1 MYLLGIFIEPDRSGF
16 GQLHSW
22 REKNDVMAQSYIRLF
37 KYKQFSFA
45 FFHLKTYNE
54 RLKYVNYLRNMMQ
67 RYLAGFLFALAG
79 ALLANWLHLPLPW
92 MIGPLLVTAIS
103 KLRGART
110 QSHVAFRSMG
120 QWVIGTSLGLY
131 FTEEVLHIVLDNT
144 VAIVLGMLFALFL
157 GSAGALALRRWGE
170 VDFKTAWFASAI
182 GGASEM
188 ANLAERN
195 NARIDRVASA
205 HSLRVLLVVVT
216 IPFVYKFLGLHG
228 LTVNTTAAIPF
239 SYSGFFQMVVITCAF
254 SFAFGKLRIPNPWV
268 LGPLF
273 IMTVLTSNHI
283 ELSVIPPEVQ
293 HAGQMF
299 IGWSL
304 GDKFGPD
311 FFRRAPKYLGVVA
324 LVCVGSLCLALVFC
338 ALLTLI
344 SDIPLAT
351 LYLANSPGGIAEMT
365 ITAKVLQLGPPVVTA
380 FHVSRMV
387 FVLLVTGPL
396 YRLLSKKYQ
405 LT

>member
-1 MYLLGIFIEPDRSGF
+1 MSG
-16 GQLHSW
+16 
-22 REKNDVMAQSYIRLF
+22 MIR
-37 KYKQFSFA
+37 
-45 FFHLKTYNE
+45 
-54 RLKYVNYLRNMMQ
+54 

-79 ALLANWLHLPLPW
+79 ALLASWLNLPLPW
-92 MIGPLLVTAIS
+92 MIGPLLATAVS

-131 FTEEVLHIVLDNT
+131 FTDEVLRVILDNT
-144 VAIVLGMLFALFL
+144 LAIVLGMLFALFL
-157 GSAGALALRRWGE
+157 GSTGALLLRRWAG

-195 NARIDRVASA
+195 HARIDRVASA
-205 HSLRVLLVVVT
+205 HSLRVLLVVVI

-228 LTVNTTAAIPF
+228 LASSTVSTLAF
-239 SYSGFFQMVVITCAF
+239 SYGGFAQMIAVTCVFGFLFQ
-254 SFAFGKLRIPNPWV
+254 KLRIPNPWV

-283 ELSVIPPEVQ
+283 ELSTIPPEVQ
-293 HAGQMF
+293 HAGQLF

-324 LVCVGSLCLALVFC
+324 LVCLGSLLLALGFS
-338 ALLTLI
+338 ALLTLV

-351 LYLANSPGGIAEMT
+351 LYLGNSPGGIAEMT
-365 ITAKVLQLGPPVVTA
+365 ITAKVLQLSPPVVTA

-387 FVLLVTGPL
+387 FVLLVTGPI
-396 YRLLSKKYQ
+396 YRIIARKYKLQ
-405 LT
+405 

>member
-1 MYLLGIFIEPDRSGF
+1 
-16 GQLHSW
+16 
-22 REKNDVMAQSYIRLF
+22 
-37 KYKQFSFA
+37 
-45 FFHLKTYNE
+45 
-54 RLKYVNYLRNMMQ
+54 MMQ

-79 ALLANWLHLPLPW
+79 ALLANLLHLPLPW
-92 MIGPLLVTAIS
+92 MIGPLLMTAIS

-110 QSHVAFRSMG
+110 QSHVVFRSMG

-144 VAIVLGMLFALFL
+144 FAIVMGMLFALFL
-157 GSAGALALRRWGE
+157 GCTGAFSLRRWGG

-195 NARIDRVASA
+195 HARIDRVASA

-216 IPFVYKFLGLHG
+216 VPFVYKFFGLHG
-228 LTVNTTAAIPF
+228 LTVSATSALAF
-239 SYSGFFQMVVITCAF
+239 SYGGFAQMVAITSVF
-254 SFAFGKLRIPNPWV
+254 GFLFGKLRIPNPWV

-283 ELSVIPPEVQ
+283 ELSTIPPEIQ
-293 HAGQMF
+293 HVGQMF

-311 FFRRAPKYLGVVA
+311 FFRRAPKYLGIVA
-324 LVCVGSLCLALVFC
+324 LVCVGSLGLALLFC
-338 ALLTLI
+338 VLLTLI

-365 ITAKVLQLGPPVVTA
+365 ITAKVLQLSPPVVTA

-396 YRLLSKKYQ
+396 YRLLSNRYK
-405 LT
+405 LS

>member
-1 MYLLGIFIEPDRSGF
+1 
-16 GQLHSW
+16 
-22 REKNDVMAQSYIRLF
+22 
-37 KYKQFSFA
+37 
-45 FFHLKTYNE
+45 
-54 RLKYVNYLRNMMQ
+54 MQ

-92 MIGPLLVTAIS
+92 MIGPLLITAIS

-110 QSHVAFRSMG
+110 QSHGVFRSMG

-131 FTEEVLHIVLDNT
+131 FTDEVLRIVLDNT
-144 VAIVLGMLFALFL
+144 FVIVLGMLFALFL
-157 GSAGALALRRWGE
+157 GCTGALSLRRWGD

-205 HSLRVLLVVVT
+205 HSLRVLLVVVVV
-216 IPFVYKFLGLHG
+216 PFVYKFFGLHG
-228 LTVNTTAAIPF
+228 LNVNVTYATAF
-239 SYSGFFQMVVITCAF
+239 SYSGFVQMLAITSVF
-254 SFAFGKLRIPNPWV
+254 GFLFGKLRIPNPWV

-283 ELSVIPPEVQ
+283 ELSVIPPEIQ
-293 HAGQMF
+293 HLGQMF

-311 FFRRAPKYLGVVA
+311 FFRRAPKYLGIVA
-324 LVCVGSLCLALVFC
+324 LVCLGSLALAVIFCL
-338 ALLTLI
+338 LLSLI
-344 SDIPLAT
+344 SDISLAT

-365 ITAKVLQLGPPVVTA
+365 ITAKVLQLSPPVVTA

-396 YRLLSKKYQ
+396 YRI
-405 LT
+405 LTTRYKLK

>member
-1 MYLLGIFIEPDRSGF
+1 
-16 GQLHSW
+16 
-22 REKNDVMAQSYIRLF
+22 
-37 KYKQFSFA
+37 
-45 FFHLKTYNE
+45 
-54 RLKYVNYLRNMMQ
+54 MQ

-92 MIGPLLVTAIS
+92 MIGPLLLTSIT

-110 QSHVAFRSMG
+110 QSHVAFRCMG

-131 FTEEVLHIVLDNT
+131 FTDEVLKIVLDNT
-144 VAIVLGMLFALFL
+144 FAIVLGMLFALFL
-157 GSAGALALRRWGE
+157 GTSGALMLRRWAD

-195 NARIDRVASA
+195 HARIDRVASA
-205 HSLRVLLVVVT
+205 HSLRVLLVVV
-216 IPFVYKFLGLHG
+216 IVPFVYKFLGLHG
-228 LTVNTTAAIPF
+228 LNANTLYATAF
-239 SYSGFFQMVVITCAF
+239 SYSGFALMVIITSVF
-254 SFAFGKLRIPNPWV
+254 GFLFGKLRIPNPWV

-273 IMTVLTSNHI
+273 IMTILTSNHI
-283 ELSVIPPEVQ
+283 ELSVIPPEIQ
-293 HAGQMF
+293 HLGQMF

-324 LVCVGSLCLALVFC
+324 LVCIGSLGLAVLFCL
-338 ALLTLI
+338 LLTLI

-396 YRLLSKKYQ
+396 YRLLARRYKF
-405 LT
+405 T